1 MDLTNS
7 QVLQDHFE
15 EMYAHYKLFAFF
27 SSKKTYV
34 CERLQSKGLC
44 GTLMEDCKSDCIELV
59 EKHLEY

>member
-1 MDLTNS
+1 MHLTNS
-7 QVLQDHFE
+7 QVLWDHFE

-34 CERLQSKGLC
+34 CKRLQLKGLY
-44 GTLMEDCKSDCIELV
+44 GNLMEDCKRDCIELV